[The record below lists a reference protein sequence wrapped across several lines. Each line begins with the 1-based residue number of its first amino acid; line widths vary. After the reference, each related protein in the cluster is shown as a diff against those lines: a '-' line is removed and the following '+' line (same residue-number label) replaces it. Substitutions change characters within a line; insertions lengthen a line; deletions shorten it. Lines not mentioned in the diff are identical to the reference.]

1 MRKDD
6 IDYPS
11 FWGRDGRYNVYK
23 QAARIK
29 FDYPLHLWRNDSN
42 QRQAFPENSDILL
55 KHWLFHQLWPF
66 VLWNKI

>member
-1 MRKDD
+1 MTQ
-6 IDYPS
+6 IIPGS
-11 FWGRDGRYNVYK
+11 EAEMENITFTNM
-23 QAARIK
+23 AARIK

-42 QRQAFPENSDILL
+42 QRQAFPENSDISL